1 MRISPVFVGLLVAA
15 PCNAWAERTPPRPL
29 PLSASADAARVI
41 VQFKDDAP
49 VLRAHALSAG
59 VSLRALDSVLGARAQ
74 TLGARH
80 GMALSAGAAVGERQQ
95 VIHGPKGMTSQTLA
109 DQLSRDPDVAWA
121 EPDRRV
127 RRTLLPN
134 DTLFNAG
141 GAQGPAV
148 GQWYLRA
155 PTAAVASS
163 INAVTAWD
171 TTTGSA
177 SVIVAVLDTGVRAN
191 HPDLAGKVVGGYDFV
206 SNQSGEPAIS
216 NDGDGRDADPSDPG
230 DWLTQS
236 EIAADPTFW
245 EGCVVSSSS
254 WHGTMVSGIIGAATG
269 NGAGMA
275 GAGWNVRVMPVRVL
289 GKCFGYTSDIV
300 AAMRWSAGIAVPG
313 VPANPN
319 PAKVINLSLGSSAS
333 PCSAAQQSAVAEINA
348 RGAVVVAAAG
358 NSAGRAASS
367 PANCPGVIGVAAVR
381 HVGSKVGFSD
391 IGPEL
396 AIAAPGGNCVNVG
409 PTDPCLY
416 PILTTVDS
424 GSQGPVGPAYTD
436 SFNISVGTSFA
447 APLVSGTAALMLS
460 AQPSLTPA
468 ALKAAMQSSARAF
481 PSSGL
486 TDDASGQPVP
496 LQACSA
502 PGSVDQLQCYC
513 TKTTCGAGL
522 LDAGAAV
529 AAALG
534 VPTPTPTPEPPSTT
548 GDGDGGGGGG
558 GGMSAAWLLALAAAA
573 LLLWRRKPA
582 RVLGALAV
590 VGAAALLAAAP
601 SPTLAAQRA
610 AMVNGV
616 IVQLRDAPTHAELMR
631 ERAQSSK
638 PEVASRE
645 QGRWRDVVA
654 ALPAEVRVAER
665 RAVGA
670 SAQLLRFERPMSAQQ
685 AQAFAAQL
693 EQRPDVAW
701 ATPNTRER
709 RLQAAPPANAPPSD
723 PVFGGQWWLQPV
735 AGSDGVPLTQ
745 RLRGVPGYLSAWT
758 SVTTGSSNS
767 LIAVLD
773 NGIVDH
779 PDLAGKVINGYD
791 MVSDVDYSNDGDG
804 RDADPS
810 DPGDWVDA
818 NDRSRDPTNYSSCA
832 IETSSWHGTAIA
844 GMLVGVTNNGVGGA
858 SMNWPG
864 RVLAV
869 RVAAKCGADVAD
881 IVDGMR
887 WAAGLQVCRRSDA
900 ASGACLEFVPN
911 NPNPARV
918 VNISF
923 GGDGNCTPYQGA
935 IDELRNRR
943 VVVVAAA
950 GNEHAATPT
959 RPAKCPGVI
968 GVGAL
973 NRDGFKTNYSNFG
986 SGVVV
991 STVGGDDGDGAW
1003 GRARGAGSLEDSGLL
1018 SVGNLGDTAPQAPS
1032 YFSYFGTSFST
1043 PIVAG
1048 AVSLMLAVNPNLTPA
1063 QIEQGLRV
1071 SARPHVTSNLPGVA
1085 ACSNANP
1092 GRCLCTASTCGAG
1105 ILDVPQALAYAAAP
1119 ASYVAP
1125 ARPSAV
1131 VNAAE
1136 LRDAAA
1142 LGPDRPSNA
1151 PPSTPPGGGGGNG
1164 GDGGSDGGGGGGA
1177 MSAWWLAALAAAV
1190 LALRRRAARR

>member
-1 MRISPVFVGLLVAA
+1 MRISALIVGLLLAA
-15 PCNAWAERTPPRPL
+15 SCNAWAERTPPRPMPL
-29 PLSASADAARVI
+29 PASAGDARVI

-49 VLRAHALSAG
+49 VLRAHTLSAG
-59 VSLRALDSVLGARAQ
+59 ASPQMHDSALGARAA

-80 GMALSAGAAVGERQQ
+80 GMALRSGAAVGEREQ
-95 VIHGPKGMTSQTLA
+95 VMHGPPGMTSQALA
-109 DQLSRDPDVAWA
+109 DQLARDPDVAWA

-134 DTLFNAG
+134 DSLFNAG

-155 PTAAVASS
+155 PTAEVASS

-177 SVIVAVLDTGVRAN
+177 SVIVAVLDTGVRSN
-191 HPDLAGKVVGGYDFV
+191 HPDLAGKLVGGYDFI
-206 SNQSGEPAIS
+206 SNEAGKPAIG

-236 EIAADPTFW
+236 EINADPTFW
-245 EGCVVSSSS
+245 EGCEASSSS

-319 PAKVINLSLGSSAS
+319 PAQVINLSLGASAS

-396 AIAAPGGNCVNVG
+396 AIAAPGGNCVNDSG
-409 PTDPCLY
+409 ACLY

-424 GSQGPVGPAYTD
+424 GAQGPVGPAYTD

-468 ALKAAMQSSARAF
+468 ALKAALQSSARPF

-486 TDDASGQPVP
+486 TDDTSGQPVP
-496 LQACSA
+496 LQACGA
-502 PGSVDQLQCYC
+502 PGNVDQLQCYC

-529 AAALG
+529 AAAL
-534 VPTPTPTPEPPSTT
+534 VTPAPTPTPEPGAPPPS
-548 GDGDGGGGGG
+548 GGGGGG
-558 GGMSAAWLLALAAAA
+558 GGMSAAWLLALAAAV
-573 LLLWRRKPA
+573 LLLRTRRPSRA
-582 RVLGALAV
+582 LGMTAA
-590 VGAAALLAAAP
+590 VGAVATAVLAAAP
-601 SPTLAAQRA
+601 SPVWAAEPA
-610 AMVNGV
+610 PMANGV
-616 IVQLRDAPTHAELMR
+616 IVQLRNAPTHAELMR
-631 ERAQSSK
+631 ERAQSAK
-638 PEVASRE
+638 PEFAPRE
-645 QGRWRDVVA
+645 HGRWRDLEA
-654 ALPAEVRVAER
+654 ALPAMRVAER

-693 EQRPDVAW
+693 AQRPDVAW

-709 RLQAAPPANAPPSD
+709 RMQAAPPANAPPGDPRFSD
-723 PVFGGQWWLQPV
+723 QWWLQQP
-735 AGSDGVPLTQ
+735 GSGNNGAPN
-745 RLRGVPGYLSAWT
+745 YLSAWT
-758 SVTTGSSNS
+758 SVTTGDANS
-767 LIAVLD
+767 LVAVLD
-773 NGIVDH
+773 NGVVAH
-779 PDLAGKVINGYD
+779 PELTGKVVNGYD
-791 MVSDVDYSNDGDG
+791 MVSDPAFSNDRDG

-818 NDRSRDPTNYSSCA
+818 ADLQLQDYKDFKCQAEPST
-832 IETSSWHGTAIA
+832 WHGTVIA
-844 GMLVGVTNNGVGGA
+844 GMLAASVNNGQDGA

-881 IVDGMR
+881 IVDGIR
-887 WAAGLQVCRRSDA
+887 WAAGLSVCLRSDA
-900 ASGACLEFVPN
+900 GGNCLEQAAALAQPR
-911 NPNPARV
+911 ARV

-923 GGDGNCTPYQGA
+923 GGSGTCDAYQET
-935 IDELRNRR
+935 IDAARERG

-950 GNEHAATPT
+950 GNEHASEPT
-959 RPAKCPGVI
+959 RPAKCRNVI
-968 GVGAL
+968 GVAAL
-973 NRDGFKTNYSNFG
+973 NRDGFKTTYSNFG
-986 SGVVV
+986 PALAV
-991 STVGGDDGDGAW
+991 STVGGDDSDGAW
-1003 GRARGAGSLEDSGLL
+1003 GGRVADSG
-1018 SVGNLGDTAPQAPS
+1018 VFGPGNGGDTAPGAPV
-1032 YFSYFGTSFST
+1032 FLPHFGTSFST

-1048 AVSLMLAVNPNLTPA
+1048 AVSLMLAVNPALTAA
-1063 QIEQGLRV
+1063 QIEQGLRA
-1071 SARPHVTSNLPGVA
+1071 SARPHVTSGLPGVA
-1085 ACSNANP
+1085 ACSDANP
-1092 GRCLCTASTCGAG
+1092 GRCLCTTATCGAG
-1105 ILDVPQALAYAAAP
+1105 ILDVPQALAYANALKAGNPYTAPTWPVVSIDSAA
-1119 ASYVAP
+1119 
-1125 ARPSAV
+1125 
-1131 VNAAE
+1131 
-1136 LRDAAA
+1136 LREAAA
-1142 LGPDRPSNA
+1142 TGPDRPAN
-1151 PPSTPPGGGGGNG
+1151 PPP
-1164 GDGGSDGGGGGGA
+1164 SDGGGSSGGGGT
-1177 MSAWWLAALAAAV
+1177 MSALWLAALGIAV
-1190 LALRRRAARR
+1190 LALRRRTAPR